1 MPAGVCILDASRQRV
16 GERDALVARVT
27 AEFGV
32 PARRVARALDLDR
45 VFDAARRQHNAT
57 ALLQQVIAFAG
68 GTSEKVIAVVDVD
81 LFIPVLTFVFGQAQL
96 DGVAGVISTHRLANE
111 FYGIPHDAALFH
123 ERIEKEIVHEL
134 GHEFGLYHCRQFECV
149 MRSSTY
155 VEEIDLKRVSL
166 CPDCAARVRARHL
179 TG

>member
-1 MPAGVCILDASRQRV
+1 MPGGVCILDASRQRV
-16 GERDALVARVT
+16 GERDGVVARVT

-32 PARRVARALDLDR
+32 PARRLARALDLDR
-45 VFDAARRQHNAT
+45 VFDPGRRQHNAT
-57 ALLQQVIAFAG
+57 ALLHQVIAFGAG
-68 GTSEKVIAVVDVD
+68 GPEKVIAVVDVD

-96 DGVAGVISTHRLANE
+96 GGVAGVVSTHRLANE
-111 FYGIPHDAALFH
+111 FYGLPPDAEAFQG
-123 ERIEKEIVHEL
+123 RIEKEIVHEL
-134 GHEFGLYHCRQFECV
+134 GHQFGLYHCRQFECV

-166 CPDCAARVRARHL
+166 CPGCAAQVRALRP